1 MPLVLPTTPVV
12 DVAPGRN
19 SHKCWIFSSYYMPHS
34 RDCVGQAGALLS
46 GQAAGLRLMP
56 ASQQEYCAL
65 QTPSERTALAEALG
79 GPK

>member
-1 MPLVLPTTPVV
+1 
-12 DVAPGRN
+12 
-19 SHKCWIFSSYYMPHS
+19 MPHS